1 MSFFRFWM
9 PRIIGLACLAWL
21 VYEWMAGSSGLSMSE
36 GHRAIPAWEMLHN
49 GNWFAPSMFEQPYL
63 RKPPGMSWA
72 IAGMSMML
80 GESELAARSVS
91 ALCMFLAACLSAWC
105 AQRWFGPAAAFA
117 AGAAHL
123 LTPWFWESG
132 RAAEIEAL
140 HNLGVVMVIWGLVD
154 QLVMPRQ
161 NGWNVRTL
169 VLFGGGILVAGLA
182 KGPAA
187 VLILLGLIAAAW
199 VVKPGGGWSGL
210 RHRVVGLMATTL
222 LAAVVLTCVG
232 ILIWQRTHAGAVPPI
247 TQSVTE
253 FLWSPDRIGKILLM
267 PPTVILSMLPLSAA
281 AAWVW
286 VGGGWRSGVGQ
297 PVQAGDAAR
306 LLVVGAVL
314 SILLFLV
321 CGVSNPRYLLPVGA
335 MLSPVA
341 GLAVAQSL
349 GGVSIRWQ
357 CVALRSAILI
367 ASVVLVLGS
376 VVYTLM
382 SESSR
387 RMSSGKMAGI
397 RLADQL
403 PPGAVVMADDLIEAR
418 PEVLWYAQRAAA
430 ERGSSIRFIWT
441 PASMYASGTETAV
454 PMPPGITHALLRT
467 DARSNEPDRLA
478 RILASLG
485 LSATQMTDRVGPE
498 NRPFEFRL
506 YQKRNQNMDQNRGQN
521 RSQNRG
527 GSK

>member
-1 MSFFRFWM
+1 MFRFWM

-36 GHRAIPAWEMLHN
+36 GHRAIPAWEMLRN
-49 GNWFAPSMFEQPYL
+49 GNWFAPWMFEQPYL

-72 IAGMSMML
+72 IAGMSGLM
-80 GESELAARSVS
+80 GETELAARSVS

-140 HNLGVVMVIWGLVD
+140 HNLGVVMVIWGVVD

-161 NGWNVRTL
+161 YGWNVRTL
-169 VLFGGGILVAGLA
+169 VLFGAGVLVAGLA

-187 VLILLGLIAAAW
+187 MLVLLGLIAAAW
-199 VVKPGGGWSGL
+199 AVKPGGGWSGL
-210 RHRVVGLMATTL
+210 RHRVFGLMVTTL
-222 LAAVVLTCVG
+222 LAGTALACVG
-232 ILIWQRTHAGAVPPI
+232 VLIWQRTHAGAVPPI

-253 FLWSPDRIGKILLM
+253 FLWSRDRIGRILLM

-286 VGGGWRSGVGQ
+286 AGGVGRSSVGE
-297 PVQAGDAAR
+297 PVQSGDAAR

-314 SILLFLV
+314 SVLLFLV

-341 GLAVAQSL
+341 GLALAQSL
-349 GGVSIRWQ
+349 GGVCVRRRH
-357 CVALRSAILI
+357 VALRSAILI
-367 ASVVLVLGS
+367 ACAALVLGS
-376 VVYTLM
+376 VVYTVG

-387 RMSSGKMAGI
+387 RKSSGKAAGI

-403 PPGAVVMADDLIEAR
+403 PTGAVVMADDLIEAR
-418 PEVLWYAQRAAA
+418 PEVLWYAQRTAAQ
-430 ERGSSIRFIWT
+430 RGSTIRFIWT
-441 PASMYASGTETAV
+441 PASIYASGTETAA
-454 PMPPGITHALLRT
+454 PMPPGITHALVRI
-467 DARSNEPDRLA
+467 DARSTEPERLS
-478 RILASLG
+478 RTLTQLG
-485 LSATQMTDRVGPE
+485 LAATQMTDRVGPE

-506 YQKRNQNMDQNRGQN
+506 YQKRSQNPDQNRGQN
-521 RSQNRG
+521 RGQNQG
-527 GSK
+527 GNK